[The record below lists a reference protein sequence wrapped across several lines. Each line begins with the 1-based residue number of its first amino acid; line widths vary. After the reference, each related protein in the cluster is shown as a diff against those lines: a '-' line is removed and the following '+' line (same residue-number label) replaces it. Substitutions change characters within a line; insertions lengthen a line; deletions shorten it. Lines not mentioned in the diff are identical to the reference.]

1 MRFLVVIEIDVPND
15 GSATD
20 QEATAS
26 EWAGAVVDEL
36 RPKCHGCD
44 GLGRNRGLDSRLC
57 KGCRGSG
64 KVGEHSYRPRVVSIE
79 RR

>member
-1 MRFLVVIEIDVPND
+1 MRFLVVIEIDVPDD
-15 GSATD
+15 GSTTG

-26 EWAGAVVDEL
+26 EWAGAVVDGL
-36 RPKCHGCD
+36 RPKCQGCD
-44 GLGRNRGLDSRLC
+44 GLGRNRGLDSRPC
-57 KGCRGSG
+57 KACQATG